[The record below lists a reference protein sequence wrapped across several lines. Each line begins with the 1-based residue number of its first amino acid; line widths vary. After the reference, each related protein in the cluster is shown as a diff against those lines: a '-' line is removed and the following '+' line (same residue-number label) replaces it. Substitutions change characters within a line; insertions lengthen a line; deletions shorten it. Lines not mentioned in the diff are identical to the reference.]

1 MFRFLLL
8 VGALALYG
16 AYSLFSHSTP
26 PAPAPAPVTSD
37 HPAVTAPA
45 DASSFVADVAS
56 SLTGFQFLPLPNQ
69 GCSPSALPPD
79 RARALVESLPLAQQV
94 ALAKLLNA
102 SASVWT
108 VQLYTGELGTGLCLP
123 VQEKLVLMP
132 AAANGAKQG
141 LAGFAQSITE
151 GFAK

>member
-16 AYSLFSHSTP
+16 AYSLFSHS
-26 PAPAPAPVTSD
+26 PAPVPTPTAAD
-37 HPAVTAPA
+37 RPAVSAPA
-45 DASSFVADVAS
+45 DTFSFVADVAS
-56 SLTGFQFLPLPNQ
+56 SLTGFQFLPLPDQ

-102 SASVWT
+102 SSSVWT

-132 AAANGAKQG
+132 AAANSAKQG
-141 LAGFAQSITE
+141 LAGFAQSFTQ
-151 GFAK
+151 GFSK

>member
-16 AYSLFSHSTP
+16 AYSLFSHSPTP
-26 PAPAPAPVTSD
+26 ESAPAVAD
-37 HPAVTAPA
+37 RPAVTAPA
-45 DASSFVADVAS
+45 DTASFVADVAS
-56 SLTGFQFLPLPNQ
+56 SLTGFQFLPLPDR

-79 RARALVESLPLAQQV
+79 RARTLVESLPLAQQV

-102 SASVWT
+102 SSSVWT

-132 AAANGAKQG
+132 AAANSAKQG

-151 GFAK
+151 GFAN

>member
-16 AYSLFSHSTP
+16 AYSLFSHSP
-26 PAPAPAPVTSD
+26 GPEPAPTVAD
-37 HPAVTAPA
+37 RPAVTAPA
-45 DASSFVADVAS
+45 DTSSFVADVAS
-56 SLTGFQFLPLPNQ
+56 SLTGFQFLPLPDQ

-102 SASVWT
+102 SSAVWT

-132 AAANGAKQG
+132 AAANSATQG

-151 GFAK
+151 GFTK